1 MSHESAWSLIPPN
14 TEWVDVR
21 GLRVL
26 TPFTA
31 VHRIPV
37 LGTSLRTAE
46 RLVSR
51 SALRYFGGFLVLV
64 LRKS

>member
-1 MSHESAWSLIPPN
+1 
-14 TEWVDVR
+14 
-21 GLRVL
+21 VL

-51 SALRYFGGFLVLV
+51 SALRYFGGCLVLV